1 MIAGCRDAADA
12 SCGWYGRRNR
22 LFRHGAFRHGAAWR
36 GPVQRS
42 VQRGPVQHGPYS
54 SVRCNTACL
63 GLSWQEPAGWSC
75 GAVRSRNR
83 TRHGRRCPC
92 FHAKQGHLST
102 LLWSRQPG
110 RFGRSDRGCLPFRNL
125 SPAPPCGVSCG
136 RSAGCVGVGY
146 FIRSTYSRVRVSTR
160 ILSPVLMKSG
170 TRIVAPVLTVAGL
183 SELVEAV
190 SPLIPGSV

>member
-1 MIAGCRDAADA
+1 MRLMLRVDGMAGGIVCSGTER
-12 SCGWYGRRNR
+12 SGMEQP
-22 LFRHGAFRHGAAWR
+22 GAGLY
-36 GPVQRS
+36 S
-42 VQRGPVQHGPYS
+42 DPYS
-54 SVRCNTACL
+54 EVRFSMART
-63 GLSWQEPAGWSC
+63 
-75 GAVRSRNR
+75 VRSGAIRHARACPGRSRRDGVAELFGAGPR